1 MNSKVTYPVVFIA
14 GAAVGAMIS
23 WRFLKTRYEHIAQ
36 EEIDSVK
43 AVYSK
48 KATNNTANSAD
59 TETKDDEHAA
69 DVAKDISQMIRTIEK
84 NRYSNKTEKE
94 EKVDKDPYVIS
105 PDEFGDEDEYTIC
118 SLTYYADGV
127 LVDENDEPVNNVD
140 ELVGEDSLN
149 HFGEYEDDSVYVRND
164 ILRCDFEILL
174 DNRTYSDVLKE
185 KPYLQRR

>member
-1 MNSKVTYPVVFIA
+1 MNSRATYPVVFIA
-14 GAAVGAMIS
+14 GAAGGAMIS
-23 WRFLKTRYEHIAQ
+23 WVFLKTKYERIAQ

-48 KATNNTANSAD
+48 KAMNNAANSAD
-59 TETKDDEHAA
+59 TEAKDDEHAT
-69 DVAKDISQMIRTIEK
+69 DVAKDISQMIHTIEK
-84 NRYSNKTEKE
+84 NGYFNTTEKE
-94 EKVDKDPYVIS
+94 EKVDKGPYVIS
-105 PDEFGDEDEYTIC
+105 PDEFGEEDDYTRC

-127 LVDENDEPVNNVD
+127 LADENDEPVNNVD

-164 ILRCDFEILL
+164 ILRCDIEILL